1 MYEYLAPDS
10 RKSYRDLNSSPGQR
24 VIFCCLLSWLV
35 SLAAIYLSRLI
46 SFGRDWVQ
54 VNHD

>member
-10 RKSYRDLNSSPGQR
+10 RKSYRDFISSPGQR

-35 SLAAIYLSRLI
+35 SLLAIYLSRLM